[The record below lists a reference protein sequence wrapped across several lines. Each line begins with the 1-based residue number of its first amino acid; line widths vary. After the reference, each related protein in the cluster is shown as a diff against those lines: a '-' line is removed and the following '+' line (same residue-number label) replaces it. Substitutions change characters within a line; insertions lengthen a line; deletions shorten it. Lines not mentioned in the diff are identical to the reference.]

1 MDLNSVTI
9 TGRLTRDPEVQAT
22 LGGTAICKL
31 GIAVNEYT
39 KQGEEWVEY
48 ANYFDVTVFGSKAE
62 KCGKE
67 LKKGSKVGIAG
78 KLHYSSWEKEGQK
91 RSKVDITA
99 NAIDYPP
106 KPKQQAADDDIPF

>member
-1 MDLNSVTI
+1 M
-9 TGRLTRDPEVQAT
+9 
-22 LGGTAICKL
+22 ICGL
-31 GIAVNEYT
+31 VAGLPRPYL
-39 KQGEEWVEY
+39 
-48 ANYFDVTVFGSKAE
+48 
-62 KCGKE
+62 E